1 MPTFVHASQRL
12 SLALQEALE
21 MLHVVFG
28 LGHAVS
34 AKPRPFSRS
43 CPGRAFS
50 LLSLVA
56 FVRFCVDA
64 ALDTVARGMHY
75 GQQWRGAEPGNVTIG
90 NHQVFRL

>member
-1 MPTFVHASQRL
+1 MPTFVPASQRL
-12 SLALQEALE
+12 SLALQEALK
-21 MLHVVFG
+21 MHVVFG

-50 LLSLVA
+50 LLSFVA

-75 GQQWRGAEPGNVTIG
+75 GQQWSGAEPGNVTIG
-90 NHQVFRL
+90 NHKVLRL